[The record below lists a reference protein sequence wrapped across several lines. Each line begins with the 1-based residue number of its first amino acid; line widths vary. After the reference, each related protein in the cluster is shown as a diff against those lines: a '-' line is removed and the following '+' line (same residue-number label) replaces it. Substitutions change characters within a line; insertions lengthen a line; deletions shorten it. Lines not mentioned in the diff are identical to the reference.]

1 MKIIMITL
9 SLFLIL
15 GCKTKKV
22 LKTKSSET
30 ETVHVVTEKKEEQHI
45 EKVEQKKEET
55 KTDLADQK
63 KESQTNIEVK
73 GKAETDKPLEVYNI
87 ENGDTLQAIKVTGNA
102 EVSIKTKTA
111 KSDQVKKENSS
122 SGSENKLEKFA
133 KGIVNESNLKKA
145 GKQINNSA
153 KNVTTTTG
161 TFWSFGLLGI
171 FGVVAIVVIGLIIYF
186 KKYRKK

>member
-1 MKIIMITL
+1 MKTILIIL

-30 ETVHVVTEKKEEQHI
+30 ETVHVVTEKKQEQHI
-45 EKVEQKKEET
+45 EKVEQKKEE
-55 KTDLADQK
+55 KNIHLADQK
-63 KESQTNIEVK
+63 KESQTEIEVK
-73 GKAETDKPLEVYNI
+73 GNAETDKPIEVYNI
-87 ENGDTLQAIKVTGNA
+87 ENGDTLQSIKVTGNA

-161 TFWSFGLLGI
+161 TFWSFGLLAI
-171 FGVVAIVVIGLIIYF
+171 LGVVAIVVTGLIIYF